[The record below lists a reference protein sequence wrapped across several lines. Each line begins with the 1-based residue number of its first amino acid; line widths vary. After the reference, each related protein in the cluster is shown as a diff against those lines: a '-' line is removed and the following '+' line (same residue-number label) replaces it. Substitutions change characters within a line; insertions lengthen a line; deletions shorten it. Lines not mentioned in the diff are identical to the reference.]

1 MDHIR
6 VSYHMTS
13 IYGIISF
20 IDQIFEK
27 HFWFYSHVIAIYICC
42 VIVIKFSDHSI
53 YEAFSKVIQKLIYQL
68 STLESLLDIF
78 NQVYHFGFAYILLP
92 TWT

>member
-1 MDHIR
+1 
-6 VSYHMTS
+6 MTS

-27 HFWFYSHVIAIYICC
+27 KNSHVIAIYICC

-78 NQVYHFGFAYILLP
+78 NQVYHFGFALIFYCSSGLR
-92 TWT
+92 